1 MTTLYAEVIFSILA
15 AALLGLLVGW
25 MFSTARSRR
34 HLKQAQEK
42 WARKSSELEKQ
53 HASEVDDLEGR
64 LQSASADVQKLTKQ
78 KRQLESTT
86 QQSDTDV
93 DRARSDAIEL
103 NSKQVELQE
112 RLNRKIREQERQIA
126 ELRGNALSA
135 THTQSAATQPQREH
149 PPVVEEEAYVDQLST
164 RIGHQ
169 RAYQNPGV
177 TDTAPTTTEDDW
189 HGGRHGG
196 QQDEL
201 EDDFDATAVLFDDE
215 RADAVAAVTDNH
227 SFTDAL
233 DATEISAPD
242 VSHAQINESV
252 LDDTLDDFDD
262 ATLALDEESLARAR
276 NHR

>member
-1 MTTLYAEVIFSILA
+1 
-15 AALLGLLVGW
+15 

-196 QQDEL
+196 HLMHKSMRASWTTHWMISTMPRLHLMRSHWLVPET
-201 EDDFDATAVLFDDE
+201 TASNV
-215 RADAVAAVTDNH
+215 RH
-227 SFTDAL
+227 SRQAL
-233 DATEISAPD
+233 ISATQ
-242 VSHAQINESV
+242 A
-252 LDDTLDDFDD
+252 
-262 ATLALDEESLARAR
+262 
-276 NHR
+276 

>member
-135 THTQSAATQPQREH
+135 THTQSAATQVGMAVSRT
-149 PPVVEEEAYVDQLST
+149 SWK
-164 RIGHQ
+164 
-169 RAYQNPGV
+169 
-177 TDTAPTTTEDDW
+177 TTLM
-189 HGGRHGG
+189 R
-196 QQDEL
+196 Q
-201 EDDFDATAVLFDDE
+201 
-215 RADAVAAVTDNH
+215 
-227 SFTDAL
+227 
-233 DATEISAPD
+233 PC
-242 VSHAQINESV
+242 
-252 LDDTLDDFDD
+252 
-262 ATLALDEESLARAR
+262 SLMTSEPMR
-276 NHR
+276 